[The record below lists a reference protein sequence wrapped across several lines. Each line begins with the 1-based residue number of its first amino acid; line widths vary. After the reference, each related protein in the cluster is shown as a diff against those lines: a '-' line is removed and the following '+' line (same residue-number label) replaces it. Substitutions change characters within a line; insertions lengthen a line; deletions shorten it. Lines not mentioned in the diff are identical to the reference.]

1 MHVSTDQLEKFFV
14 LVILPFL
21 GSIFKDD
28 LNEFQAKIIKP
39 PPETTGCKLYNTV
52 IQSVSTT

>member
-1 MHVSTDQLEKFFV
+1 MHVLTNQLEKFLV
-14 LVILPFL
+14 LLLLPFL

-39 PPETTGCKLYNTV
+39 LPETTGCNYV
-52 IQSVSTT
+52 IL